1 MNKVTVA
8 QLIACISIKRVLG
21 MIASKLKQPTA
32 YLEIKSEEVRLSPSE
47 QLSPEAR
54 QALDSYLLKLCNQL
68 HQALMEL
75 RDNLVHETET
85 QVLRE
90 LQDQGLEQ
98 IQQVLAR
105 LGEPQLCASQL
116 IEQITNLTPKS

>member
-1 MNKVTVA
+1 
-8 QLIACISIKRVLG
+8 
-21 MIASKLKQPTA
+21 MIASKLEQQTE
-32 YLEIKSEEVRLSPSE
+32 YLEVRPGDARLSPAE
-47 QLSPEAR
+47 QLSPETR

-90 LQDQGLEQ
+90 LQNQGLEQ
-98 IQQVLAR
+98 VHQILAR
-105 LGEPQLCASQL
+105 LGEPRLCASQL
-116 IEQITNLTPKS
+116 IAQITSLTPKT

>member
-1 MNKVTVA
+1 
-8 QLIACISIKRVLG
+8 
-21 MIASKLKQPTA
+21 MIASKLEQQTE
-32 YLEIKSEEVRLSPSE
+32 YLEVKPKGASLSPAE

-85 QVLRE
+85 QVLHE
-90 LQDQGLEQ
+90 LQEQGIEQ
-98 IQQVLAR
+98 LHQVLAR

-116 IEQITNLTPKS
+116 IEQITSSTPKN